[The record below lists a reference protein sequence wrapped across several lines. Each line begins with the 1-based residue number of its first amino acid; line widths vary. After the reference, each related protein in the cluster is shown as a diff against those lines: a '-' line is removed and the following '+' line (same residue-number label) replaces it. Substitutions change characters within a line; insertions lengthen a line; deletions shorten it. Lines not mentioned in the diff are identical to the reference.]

1 MIGGEKMCYGKT
13 RNGGEI
19 MKRATALVTVII
31 MALSLHTTAFAKSSV
46 IFSENYNDPDY
57 ALDWEMVNGKSYKV
71 MSSRYFPDM
80 FYMSGY
86 PAKAGG
92 TDGNRCLTFSMN
104 TKNMKFFAE
113 SSGSTDTNNVRL
125 QKSLGGAV
133 NYAKS
138 GAVAQAGNTV
148 VYKWQIMFSALDSM
162 QFTLCGYKGNQRFAV
177 FEPDGTLKSQD
188 GAVGT
193 WEPNIWYNVT
203 AVYVCG
209 SGKYD
214 LYINGDLAA
223 EQVTTAD
230 ANSTTDDRLYCQAT
244 VSANTDYDS
253 IIPCNV
259 YLDNISAEVYGSS
272 SDVEIQKP
280 SVNAEYVSGTNIF
293 YKMNEIKTVADLKEK
308 ISVTLSPE
316 SALIVKDKQ
325 DVQVEDDEKISKVDG
340 LWEVTANGVYAF
352 KVIPHLTLVNSN
364 LDKGDGNVEF
374 TASLRNN
381 SRSYETAVLLLAMYD
396 SSGAMI
402 AVTAAEYSAPPGAEI
417 PVSVTQSL
425 TEECDKT
432 DVWLIKGFDSI
443 EAYSKVIQY

>member
-1 MIGGEKMCYGKT
+1 MYHDKIG
-13 RNGGEI
+13 NGGEFVKKVIAFSI
-19 MKRATALVTVII
+19 MIAMILSMQTIAL
-31 MALSLHTTAFAKSSV
+31 AENSV
-46 IFSENYNDPDY
+46 IFSENYNDPNY
-57 ALDWEMVNGKSYKV
+57 ALDWELVNGKSYKV
-71 MSSRYFPDM
+71 MTSRYFPDM
-80 FYMSGY
+80 FYMSEY

-92 TDGNRCLTFSMN
+92 TVDSRCLTFSMN
-104 TKNMKFFAE
+104 TKNMKFFTE
-113 SSGSTDTNNVRL
+113 SSGSADTNNVRL

-133 NYAKS
+133 NYAKD
-138 GAVAQAGNTV
+138 GAAAQAGNAV
-148 VYKWQIMFSALDSM
+148 VYKWQIMFSAFDSM

-193 WEPNIWYNVT
+193 WEPNIWYNIA

-253 IIPCNV
+253 IVPCNV
-259 YLDNISAEVYGSS
+259 YLDNISVELYGT
-272 SDVEIQKP
+272 SDDVVIQKP

-293 YKMNEIKTVADLKEK
+293 YKMNEVKTAADLRDRL
-308 ISVTLSPE
+308 SATLSAD
-316 SALIVKDKQ
+316 STLIIKDEQ
-325 DVQVEDDEKISKVDG
+325 DRPVGDEEKISKVDG
-340 LWEVTANGVYAF
+340 LWEVTKSGVYAF

-402 AVTAAEYSAPPGAEI
+402 AVTAAECSAPPGAEV
-417 PVSVTQSL
+417 PVSITQSL
-425 TEECDKT
+425 LENCDKT